1 MAHQVG
7 ASPRLPSHEILLAS
21 TPKMPAFFTGD
32 RVSDYYL
39 ALAQPLLLL
48 LLLLV
53 LAVRVP
59 ALLRSAGGADR
70 APMALRAVN
79 VVGAALLFAGTV
91 AELVLDPEQDRMD
104 VPPGYSQ
111 GAVRGLYLACGSC
124 GAAAWACV
132 LGLALFE
139 ARCGRNAGRSTRLWL
154 MLSAL
159 LACLRFASDV
169 ERLATGSA
177 PLDGVAR
184 ARLGVFAVSAVVGL
198 VALCQPDSPSD
209 AAYAQPAAPSPSA
222 GPASPGRGSGHG
234 ARLLP
239 PAEEAAPAEGA
250 EGKRNKEATA
260 SFWSRFTFSWLSGIL
275 WLGSR
280 RALEQSDL
288 FSLQTADATAHT
300 SAEMAAAW
308 RWEQRRR
315 PGRGVFLRAFHRA
328 YGPYFWTTGLFQVA
342 NTSLMFANPLLINTL
357 VRYLSGEQPLSP
369 TAAVVCALG
378 MFVANSAKSLALGQY
393 FFRGFRL
400 GLRAKSAIGQL
411 VFAKARCAETRR
423 DAPR

>member
-1 MAHQVG
+1 
-7 ASPRLPSHEILLAS
+7 
-21 TPKMPAFFTGD
+21 MPPFFTGD

-169 ERLATGSA
+169 ERLSTGSA

-184 ARLGVFAVSAVVGL
+184 ARLGVFAVSAAVGL

-209 AAYAQPAAPSPSA
+209 AAYAQPAAHSPSA

-378 MFVANSAKSLALGQY
+378 MFVANSAKSLASGQS
-393 FFRGFRL
+393 L
-400 GLRAKSAIGQL
+400 SLRSVSAG
-411 VFAKARCAETRR
+411 
-423 DAPR
+423 